1 LLEAPL
7 LPSLEAL
14 LDYVRA
20 DIAYERAEQ
29 LRAFFLDAKTRL
41 IRAEI
46 VARGSVD
53 QLVIHPR
60 EIARRA
66 LELGA
71 VGVILVHNHPSGETS
86 PSNADITTTRAI
98 CSALGAIDVELHD
111 HVIVGV
117 SGWTSMRQEG
127 NL

>member
-1 LLEAPL
+1 LQDAPL
-7 LPSLEAL
+7 LPSLDAL

-20 DIAYERAEQ
+20 DLAYVPVEQ
-29 LRAFFLDAKTRL
+29 LRAFFLDAKARL
-41 IRAEI
+41 IRAEV
-46 VARGSVD
+46 VASGSVD

-60 EIARRA
+60 EIARRS

-86 PSNADITTTRAI
+86 PSTADIVTTRTIGA
-98 CSALGAIDVELHD
+98 ALSAIDVELHD

-117 SGWTSMRQEG
+117 SGWTSMRQGG